1 MRTIERRIEAL
12 ERKRVE
18 SAFPSI
24 AEMGEA
30 QIAEMGEAQLVA
42 AMARMG
48 DMKEYEL
55 LWLLGGE
62 PGAEELAHALA

>member
-1 MRTIERRIEAL
+1 MRTIQRRIEEL

-18 SAFPSI
+18 AVAFPSI
-24 AEMGEA
+24 SELND
-30 QIAEMGEAQLVA
+30 AQLLA

-48 DMKEYEL
+48 DMKECEL

-62 PGAEELAHALA
+62 PDAEGAVHAFD